1 MNGAATLYVT
11 WGRIFA
17 MLLAAEVAWHYA
29 GWWWKLRPAD
39 GDPALDY
46 PLRLLIV
53 GAAIGALGILVLVSY
68 ALTALPV
75 SGAGRFVVP
84 LGYTLIV
91 ASLLYELALCWL
103 IDRGRDS
110 LAIARGS
117 LWRAV
122 LSLLAALCLVA
133 LR

>member
-68 ALTALPV
+68 ALTAL
-75 SGAGRFVVP
+75 
-84 LGYTLIV
+84 
-91 ASLLYELALCWL
+91 YELALCWL